1 MQIKSENFDTPC
13 GITRLIL
20 KKEIE
25 TSNEKVIIGYK
36 SNHWEVPNTLDNLI
50 NKKLEKNEALKLDEN
65 INLILASQ
73 YKAVV
78 GGVVMPSGYMI
89 PDGYWVIIKDYIV
102 KDYINGNFEIY
113 INKKIQNNE
122 VIKLE
127 MKQDLLLSYQAQYA
141 RIGGATL
148 PSGLIVPTG
157 YWLIVDNYLIKDYNI
172 EDDKSVSIE
181 NVYRNH

>member
-1 MQIKSENFDTPC
+1 MEIKSEIFDTPC
-13 GITRLIL
+13 GITRLIQ
-20 KKEIE
+20 K
-25 TSNEKVIIGYK
+25 SNEKVIVGYK

-50 NKKLEKNEALKLDEN
+50 NKKLEKNEALKLDED

-102 KDYINGNFEIY
+102 KDYINGNFDIY
-113 INKKIQNNE
+113 INKKIQNKE

-127 MKQDLLLSYQAQYA
+127 DKQDLLLSYQAQYA

-148 PSGLIVPTG
+148 PSGFEVPSG
-157 YWLIVDNYLIKDYNI
+157 KWLIVDNYLIRDYNI
-172 EDDKSVSIE
+172 EDDKSVSIKSV
-181 NVYRNH
+181 NTNP